1 MPLNAE
7 LIHNLTNDV
16 SLAND
21 RDKHKL
27 LQFVSGT
34 IESYLST
41 ETNLYHLM
49 LNIYNDIYAII
60 YNIVFIR
67 AC

>member
-16 SLAND
+16 SLASD

-41 ETNLYHLM
+41 ERNPYHLM
-49 LNIYNDIYAII
+49 LNIYNDI
-60 YNIVFIR
+60 
-67 AC
+67 